1 MRVAGPEDE
10 ENEMVTLR
18 ERIDGESSEM
28 NIGHAIGILG
38 VRGTQLQNEVYSRTA
53 RPSFQGCEGLGD
65 YEA

>member
-1 MRVAGPEDE
+1 
-10 ENEMVTLR
+10 MVSLR
-18 ERIDGESSEM
+18 ERIDGESGEM